1 MWVSPACS
9 PTRACIIT
17 GKYGYRAGV
26 KWAND
31 ELSNTKITLQ
41 KYITQE
47 TDSTYAIAVIGK
59 WHLSGEVPSNDPY
72 ELTDLLIDTLPAE
85 QSAAKSALE
94 TELGAIRN

>member
-17 GKYGYRAGV
+17 GKYGCRTGV

-31 ELSNTKITLQ
+31 ELSNTEITLQ
-41 KYITQE
+41 KYISQE
-47 TDSTYAIAVIGK
+47 TDSTYATAVIGK
-59 WHLSGEVPSNDPY
+59 WHLSGEVPSNGPY
-72 ELTDLLIDTLPAE
+72 ESTDLLLGTLTAE